1 MTLGVT
7 PRLLET
13 APVDEDDLEERLSRP
28 TQQVLE
34 SLSRSPGDIIVLGA
48 GGKMGPSLTVMAK
61 RAVDSLGDGRRVY
74 AVSRWSSPA
83 ERERLRLMGV
93 HVLTGDLADRS
104 STAALPPAPNVIFM
118 AGQKFG
124 TQDAPHRT
132 WMTNTIVPYLVA
144 ERYRASRLVV
154 FSTGN
159 VYGLSSVAG
168 NAASRE
174 EDALAPVGEYAASC
188 VGRERVFEHAALA
201 RGTLVSIVRL
211 NYAVDLRYGV
221 LVDLAQKV
229 MRGEAID
236 LGMGYVNC
244 IWQGDAN
251 AVALSLL
258 PLAQSPPL
266 VVNVTGV
273 ERLSVREV
281 ALEMGRHLGR
291 EPHFSGQ
298 EASDA
303 LLSDT
308 TRMQALF
315 GIPATGAV
323 TLAHWVAQ
331 WLQRGGRTIGKATR
345 FERRDGAF

>member
-1 MTLGVT
+1 MTVGVT
-7 PRLLET
+7 PRSSDM
-13 APVDEDDLEERLSRP
+13 APTDENELEERLSRP
-28 TQQVLE
+28 TPQVLE
-34 SLSRSPGDIIVLGA
+34 SLTRSPGDILVLGA
-48 GGKMGPSLTVMAK
+48 GGKMGPSLTAMAK
-61 RAVDSLGDGRRVY
+61 RAVDSSGDGRRVY
-74 AVSRWSSPA
+74 AASRWSSSA
-83 ERERLRLMGV
+83 ERERLRVMGV
-93 HVLTGDLADRS
+93 QVLTVDLADHAS
-104 STAALPPAPNVIFM
+104 LTALPLAPNVIFM

-124 TQDAPHRT
+124 TQEAPHAT

-159 VYGLSSVAG
+159 VYGLSSVAHG
-168 NAASRE
+168 ASRE
-174 EDALAPVGEYAASC
+174 GDALAPVGEYAASC

-201 RGTLVSIVRL
+201 WGTLVSIVRL

-229 MRGEAID
+229 MRGDTID

-258 PLAQSPPL
+258 SLAQSPPL
-266 VVNVTGV
+266 VVNVTGA
-273 ERLSVREV
+273 ERLSVREL
-281 ALEMGRHLGR
+281 ALEMGRQLGH

-298 EASDA
+298 EAGDA

-315 GIPATGAV
+315 GTPATGVV
-323 TLAHWVAQ
+323 TLARWVAQ

>member
-7 PRLLET
+7 PLASDL
-13 APVDEDDLEERLSRP
+13 APTDENELEERLSRP
-28 TQQVLE
+28 TLQVLD
-34 SLSRSPGDIIVLGA
+34 SLTRSPGDILVLGA
-48 GGKMGPSLTVMAK
+48 GGKMGPSLTAMAK
-61 RAVDSLGDGRRVY
+61 RAVDSLGDGRSVY
-74 AVSRWSSPA
+74 AASRWSSSA
-83 ERERLRLMGV
+83 ERERLRVRGV
-93 HVLTGDLADRS
+93 QVLTVDLADHAS
-104 STAALPPAPNVIFM
+104 LTALPLAPNVIFM

-124 TQDAPHRT
+124 TQEAPHAT

-159 VYGLSSVAG
+159 VYGLSSVAA
-168 NAASRE
+168 NSASRE
-174 EDALAPVGEYAASC
+174 GDALAPLGEYAASC

-201 RGTLVSIVRL
+201 WGTLVSIVRL

-229 MRGEAID
+229 MRGDTID

-258 PLAQSPPL
+258 SLAQSPPL
-266 VVNVTGV
+266 VMNVTGA

-281 ALEMGRHLGR
+281 ALEMGRQLGH

-298 EASDA
+298 EGGDA

-315 GIPATGAV
+315 GTPATGAV
-323 TLAHWVAQ
+323 TLARWVAQ